1 MTTSVPLRE
10 KPGFGTRDWGHG
22 LSAFTRDQA
31 YSALR
36 LPFAPPFSEK
46 FLNCL
51 CAIRSQNAALDL
63 DPVIQLAMIEH
74 PQSRAARAR
83 LGIARAKDQASHAR
97 VHNGSGAHGARLN
110 CNIQVGSLQPVVAQ
124 FPSGSPQ
131 RQDFR
136 MRGGIVQMDGP
147 VVCAGYHPSVLYHHS
162 PHRDFPLARAPLR
175 LVQRQAHEVHV
186 IWIVDCRLSIV
197 DWHTPRDFRF
207 SIADWRLRRLDCLS
221 RTDSEST
228 RYYRQ
233 SKKGLQFNRQ
243 SKIFNRKLV
252 VFFCLAPPAPVV

>member
-1 MTTSVPLRE
+1 MTTSVPLR
-10 KPGFGTRDWGHG
+10 KSRDSG
-22 LSAFTRDQA
+22 
-31 YSALR
+31 
-36 LPFAPPFSEK
+36 
-46 FLNCL
+46 
-51 CAIRSQNAALDL
+51 
-63 DPVIQLAMIEH
+63 
-74 PQSRAARAR
+74 
-83 LGIARAKDQASHAR
+83 LGIRGTGILLLRASRIPFPVSRLSSFFGKILESPSRNPQPERRSSPRPGDSACDDSAPAKPTRTRPPWDRVRQTPSAHAR
-97 VHNGSGAHGARLN
+97 VHDGSGAHGARLN
-110 CNIQVGSLQPVVAQ
+110 CNIQVASLQPVVAQ
-124 FPSGSPQ
+124 FPSRLAAEPG
-131 RQDFR
+131 FR

-252 VFFCLAPPAPVV
+252 VFFWLAPPAPVV